1 MYSVYAW
8 RMHDVH
14 VRERVRVCV
23 CMHGECVHVCA
34 RVYMCVRV
42 RAGAEREWET
52 NPWSSAWVKTAL
64 CVCGTHS
71 LGSELWGCRPEGGA
85 LGPRLCGAGREP
97 SGDPPVSAVAP
108 ARSRVRGELA
118 EPGAGLPPTV
128 GPLLKF
134 AKLLQISP

>member
-14 VRERVRVCV
+14 VRERVRVSV

-64 CVCGTHS
+64 CVRGTHS

-85 LGPRLCGAGREP
+85 LGPWLCGAGREP

-118 EPGAGLPPTV
+118 EPGAGLPPTA